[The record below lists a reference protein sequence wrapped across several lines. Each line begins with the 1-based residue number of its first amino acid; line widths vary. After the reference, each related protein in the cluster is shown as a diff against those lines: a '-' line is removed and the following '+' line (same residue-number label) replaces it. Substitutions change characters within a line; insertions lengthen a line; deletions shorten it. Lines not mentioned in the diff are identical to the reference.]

1 MASIVKTP
9 SGKFKAI
16 IRKNGRLL
24 KTKTF
29 SRKTDAKAWAVRIE
43 GDREMLAAYGIG
55 GASMPFREL
64 ANEYD
69 AQWNGDSRI
78 RSQLVYLREKLGDYT
93 LMNID
98 RFVVKGVIA
107 EYAEGE
113 VLRYNGSEKLGYQ
126 LKKTGKP
133 RAASTINCLR
143 ARLSA
148 IFRYAI
154 ENDYVTSNPVAGT
167 KTWTLNNKRERFLND
182 EERSRLLD
190 VCRQSEWARLYLLV
204 LMALTTGARLGEM
217 LNLRWSD
224 LDLAKRRATLH
235 KTKNGSKRVLTLPVT
250 VIDELMGFREI
261 GKGLLFPSQRK
272 PDKPFE
278 FRKHWNRAVKDTGLD
293 DFRFHDLRHSAASY
307 LVMNGATLYEAGE
320 VLGHKSL
327 QTTKRYAHLSVEHKQ
342 ALTDRIMGEIR

>member
-1 MASIVKTP
+1 MATFVKTP
-9 SGKFKAI
+9 SGKFKAV
-16 IRKNGRLL
+16 IRKNGLVL

-29 SRKTDAKAWAVRIE
+29 SRKADAKMWASRIE
-43 GDREMLAAYGIG
+43 GDRDLVALYGTVEAAML
-55 GASMPFREL
+55 FRDL
-64 ANEYD
+64 ADEYD
-69 AQWNGDSRI
+69 VQWDGDSRI
-78 RSQLVYLREKLGDYT
+78 RSQLYYLREKLGHYK
-93 LMNID
+93 LID
-98 RFVVKGVIA
+98 INKFIVKGVIL

-113 VLRYNGSEKLGYQ
+113 VLRYNGSDKLGYQ

-167 KTWTLNNKRERFLND
+167 KTWTLNNKRERFLSD

-190 VCRQSEWARLYLLV
+190 VCRQSEWPRLYLLV

-235 KTKNGSKRVLTLPVT
+235 KTKNGSKRVLTLPVA

-261 GKGLLFPSQRK
+261 GNGLLFPSQRK

-278 FRKHWNRAVKDTGLD
+278 FRKHWNRAVKDTVLD

-307 LVMNGATLYEAGE
+307 LVMNGVTLYEAGE